1 MVKIKY
7 NRPKG
12 HRLKNVGFRFLSS
25 YWDNACSLWWSE
37 EYNKWVLDTDDAP
50 YNFLS
55 SCVPCKSL
63 RAAIRMVEK
72 ADVPNGTRF
81 VLESKYRLN
90 NPYGTPFDI
99 ILTKRGGKNE
109 IRK

>member
-7 NRPKG
+7 SRPKG
-12 HRLKNVGFRFLSS
+12 HRLKNVGFRFLSIHVNTGDTS
-25 YWDNACSLWWSE
+25 YNLL
-37 EYNKWVLDTDDAP
+37 YNYA
-50 YNFLS
+50 
-55 SCVPCKSL
+55 PCKSL
-63 RAAIRMVEK
+63 RAAVRMVEK
-72 ADVPNGTRF
+72 ADVPIGTRF

-99 ILTKRGGKNE
+99 VLTKRGGKNE